1 MGLKMVES
9 NKKIFY
15 LRADNGTQDLIGGGS
30 VAHTLGVIKG
40 FLNHGYHVVCASSA
54 MHKVLTSVKH
64 QNFSCHYLTVPYSFV
79 RFGFKISCILS
90 NIVFYYKLRKLFETD
105 RIHLI
110 YQRYSMLNVVGV
122 WLSKK
127 YKVPLVL
134 EYNGS
139 EVWVDEHWSPAKI
152 RMSWLLRIAENYNLR
167 HANKI
172 IVVSQV
178 LKDQLLER
186 RVDASKIELNLNG
199 VDVELFNP
207 ARLINQR
214 SMARRELNVEEKFL
228 VGFSGTFGP
237 WHGID
242 VLSTIIPKAVK
253 QHKRLHFLL
262 MGDGPLKD
270 KLMSRVL
277 ETNASEGV
285 TFVGMLHVSEM
296 PYYLSACDAFICPT
310 QPNKDGSR
318 FFGSPTKLFEYM
330 AMGKPVV
337 ASDLEQLAQVLDI
350 PICKPLLITPHE
362 HDKFYEALVSLMN
375 MDIHQHYEIGV
386 ALQQKVEHYTWHAH
400 VARMIA
406 SIEKLV

>member
-1 MGLKMVES
+1 M
-9 NKKIFY
+9 F
-15 LRADNGTQDLIGGGS
+15 D
-30 VAHTLGVIKG
+30 
-40 FLNHGYHVVCASSA
+40 
-54 MHKVLTSVKH
+54 KH
-64 QNFSCHYLTVPYSFV
+64 Q
-79 RFGFKISCILS
+79 
-90 NIVFYYKLRKLFETD
+90 
-105 RIHLI
+105 IHLI
-110 YQRYSMLNVVGV
+110 YQRYSMLNVLGV

-139 EVWVDEHWSPAKI
+139 EVWVDEHWSETKI
-152 RMSWLLRIAENYNLR
+152 RMSWLLRLVEYYNLR
-167 HANKI
+167 YAHKV
-172 IVVSQV
+172 IVVSQA
-178 LKDQLLER
+178 LKDQLLAR
-186 RVDASKIELNLNG
+186 GISADKIEINLNG

-207 ARLINQR
+207 AQLINQR
-214 SMARRELNVEEKFL
+214 EMARRELNVEGKFL

-262 MGDGPLKD
+262 MGDGPLKS
-270 KLMSRVL
+270 KLMSQFL
-277 ETNASEGV
+277 EANISEGV

-330 AMGKPVV
+330 AMGKPIV
-337 ASDLEQLAQVLDI
+337 ASDLEQLSQVLDI

-362 HDKFYEALVSLMN
+362 HDKFYEALVWLMD
-375 MDIHQHYEIGV
+375 MDIRQHYEIGI
-386 ALQQKVEHYTWHAH
+386 ALQQKVGDYTWHAH
-400 VARMIA
+400 VARMIE
-406 SIEKLV
+406 SIDKLV